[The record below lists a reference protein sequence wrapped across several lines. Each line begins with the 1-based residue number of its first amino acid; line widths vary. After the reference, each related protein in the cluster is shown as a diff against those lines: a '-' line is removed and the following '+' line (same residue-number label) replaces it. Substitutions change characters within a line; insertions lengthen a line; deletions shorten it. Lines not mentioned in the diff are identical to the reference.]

1 MLVIHHFVKYFTYWF
16 NSISTCTIPN
26 YPLFKLHV
34 LNICCF
40 SSDNF
45 HAYGVWFGWSPRG
58 QGPCYYYGREC
69 PLVLQHYLLHMG
81 LISNGSGQF
90 MFIGVIN
97 ILLYLNAKAIC
108 HNWEKIVNY
117 DISNL
122 PFNYFQFLRY
132 LVIFHIDH
140 LCKYYLQGGAK
151 YINQTYMKI
160 CIVSIY
166 RDMQTTDYIS
176 RQDPY
181 INTCA

>member
-1 MLVIHHFVKYFTYWF
+1 MLADQSQLLINTYWCIGVSAIGGCF
-16 NSISTCTIPN
+16 CAFRLTAVLP
-26 YPLFKLHV
+26 KLEHY
-34 LNICCF
+34 ITWA
-40 SSDNF
+40 S
-45 HAYGVWFGWSPRG
+45 
-58 QGPCYYYGREC
+58 
-69 PLVLQHYLLHMG
+69 YLLVRDI
-81 LISNGSGQF
+81 LCVNK
-90 MFIGVIN
+90 
-97 ILLYLNAKAIC
+97 LLYLNAKAIC
-108 HNWEKIVNY
+108 HNWEKFGNY
-117 DISNL
+117 GISNL